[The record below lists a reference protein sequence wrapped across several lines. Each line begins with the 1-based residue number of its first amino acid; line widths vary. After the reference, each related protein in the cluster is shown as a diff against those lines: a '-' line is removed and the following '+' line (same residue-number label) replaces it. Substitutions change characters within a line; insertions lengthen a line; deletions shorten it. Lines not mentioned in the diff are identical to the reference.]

1 MQMAQPAQPAP
12 LHYVGTVLAAHNS
25 LDAAPAHCPQP
36 LSKTSVEDSD
46 WEPDGVTHHVRFC
59 EGPGTTVVWLKYGG
73 TAGKPGGKR
82 RKQTSTCSSWR
93 TRSTHQGWQ
102 KSLLF
107 CLATAPASARPC
119 FYPSPHPLLLSH
131 WFWSITD
138 PLQSPIG
145 IKAYCAYM
153 KVR

>member
-1 MQMAQPAQPAP
+1 MQMAQPAQLAP

-93 TRSTHQGWQ
+93 TRSTHQGQVKRKHTSPGKKVSFFAWPQ
-102 KSLLF
+102 RLHQHGLVSIPPRTRYF
-107 CLATAPASARPC
+107 CL
-119 FYPSPHPLLLSH
+119 
-131 WFWSITD
+131 
-138 PLQSPIG
+138 IG
-145 IKAYCAYM
+145 SGQ
-153 KVR
+153 